1 MTEEN
6 RAPPRH
12 HCRPGCRRSADRAL
26 ARHVGVAA
34 FKLEITIWQQWSG
47 PGDCFPQP
55 EVALPDASP
64 SYEDGWAHAGA
75 RLVTGPFAVV
85 QHLTMPNSPWD
96 GQNHPTRS
104 LRIVSKTPRCKDG
117 EFLGQSRYVVD
128 RRGRDVV
135 TADAGT

>member
-12 HCRPGCRRSADRAL
+12 HCRPGCRMSADRAL

-34 FKLEITIWQQWSG
+34 FIVNNNLETMEGG
-47 PGDCFPQP
+47 PAICFPQP

-64 SYEDGWAHAGA
+64 SYEDGWAHAGS

-85 QHLTMPNSPWD
+85 QHLTMSKSPWM
-96 GQNHPTRS
+96 GKTILPARFESSRRRLGARMANPSIVTIRS
-104 LRIVSKTPRCKDG
+104 
-117 EFLGQSRYVVD
+117 Q
-128 RRGRDVV
+128 
-135 TADAGT
+135 